1 MATPIVVVA
10 AGGLPVVEAING
22 LGVPVTV
29 TSNGYGRAVT
39 IATNGYGMPV
49 VPSAPFVDTGA
60 PAIVLAPIASVLG
73 GDPAVVG
80 NTLDVHSG
88 LVDALAHRLR
98 LSMVQDDVT
107 WLTG

>member
-10 AGGLPVVEAING
+10 SGGLPVVEAING

-29 TSNGYGRAVT
+29 ATNGYGRAVT

-60 PAIVLAPIASVLG
+60 PAIVFG
-73 GDPAVVG
+73 AVYRRS
-80 NTLDVHSG
+80 DADSRRDDQRHAG
-88 LVDALAHRLR
+88 LVDAFAHRLC
-98 LSMVQDDVT
+98 LSMVQDDIT
-107 WLTG
+107 WRTA